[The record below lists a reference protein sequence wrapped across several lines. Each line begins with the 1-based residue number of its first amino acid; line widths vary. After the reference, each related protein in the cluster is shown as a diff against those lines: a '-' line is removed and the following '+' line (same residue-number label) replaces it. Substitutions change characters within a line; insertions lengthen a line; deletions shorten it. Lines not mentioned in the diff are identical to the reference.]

1 MEKILLR
8 VDKESLDKDTQ
19 KVNDAIREF
28 SPFYKRYKKLNVG
41 DLKNEDLKTF
51 LLSPK
56 KYFLDLFT
64 KGENLKIGEL
74 ELSPDKVYELLNK
87 PDGVDDL
94 VNDLELKIKEPF
106 IITYCIY
113 QVENIEIQEGKMSV
127 KKEYLEDLK
136 EKHSIYADTENQLK
150 ALEILNRISDDFQAL
165 IGMQIKTFYGW
176 ENSWFEYFLQK
187 TENNKISIKPHCI
200 KNF

>member
-8 VDKESLDKDTQ
+8 VDKESLDNDTQ

-28 SPFYKRYKKLNVG
+28 SPFYERYKKLNVG

-74 ELSPDKVYELLNK
+74 ELSSEKVYELLNK

-106 IITYCIY
+106 IITYCIS
-113 QVENIEIQEGKMSV
+113 QVENIEIQEGKMTV
-127 KKEYLEDLK
+127 KKEYLENLI
-136 EKHSIYADTENQLK
+136 EKYSSYADTENQLK
-150 ALEILNRISDDFQAL
+150 ALEILKRISEDFQTL
-165 IGMQIKTFYGW
+165 IEMQIKPFYGS
-176 ENSWFEYFLQK
+176 ENSWFEHLLKK

>member
-8 VDKESLDKDTQ
+8 VDKESIDKDTQ
-19 KVNDAIREF
+19 KVNDTIREF
-28 SPFYKRYKKLNVG
+28 SPFYERYKKLNVG
-41 DLKNEDLKTF
+41 DLKNNDLKTF

-74 ELSPDKVYELLNK
+74 ELSSEKVYELLNK

-106 IITYCIY
+106 MITYYIS
-113 QVENIEIQEGKMSV
+113 QVENIEIQEEKMTV
-127 KKEYLEDLK
+127 KKEYLENLT
-136 EKHSIYADTENQLK
+136 EKY
-150 ALEILNRISDDFQAL
+150 
-165 IGMQIKTFYGW
+165 
-176 ENSWFEYFLQK
+176 FER
-187 TENNKISIKPHCI
+187 
-200 KNF
+200 